1 MTLTIC
7 SLILALAA
15 SASAQTAM
23 WGGSPGRNQVSD
35 EQNLPTTWDVET
47 GTNVKWSATLGS
59 QTYAG
64 PLIAGDKIFVG
75 TNNQAERDPNHK
87 GDRGVV
93 MAFSLEDG
101 AFLWQ
106 IAHPKL
112 PAGRVNDW
120 PQQGVC
126 STPYVEG
133 DRLYYVSNRAGSRM
147 PRHRGLPRRRER
159 RPHRRRDC
167 HRTHQRGPHLE
178 IRHDRRVGRL
188 PPQPRHQ
195 LAHRRG
201 RPALRPNQQ
210 RRGRGPHHIPAP
222 FAPSF
227 IALDLQTGDLLW
239 DSDLPGDQIL
249 HGQWANPAYGEAG
262 GRKQVIFPG
271 GDGWV
276 YALAPDPANS
286 SGNSTATPRIRCG
299 NWAAAAP
306 ATTSSPRPSSTTA

>member
-1 MTLTIC
+1 MTIAIC
-7 SLILALAA
+7 LILALTA

-35 EQNLPTTWDVET
+35 EQNLPTTWDTET

-101 AFLWQ
+101 TFLWQ

-133 DRLYYVSNRAGSRM
+133 DRLYYVSNRA
-147 PRHRGLPRRRER
+147 EVV
-159 RPHRRRDC
+159 C
-167 HRTHQRGPHLE
+167 
-178 IRHDRRVGRL
+178 
-188 PPQPRHQ
+188 
-195 LAHRRG
+195 
-201 RPALRPNQQ
+201 
-210 RRGRGPHHIPAP
+210 
-222 FAPSF
+222 
-227 IALDLQTGDLLW
+227 LDT
-239 DSDLPGDQIL
+239 
-249 HGQWANPAYGEAG
+249 
-262 GRKQVIFPG
+262 
-271 GDGWV
+271 
-276 YALAPDPANS
+276 
-286 SGNSTATPRIRCG
+286 
-299 NWAAAAP
+299 
-306 ATTSSPRPSSTTA
+306 